1 MLSADIG
8 GATSFVVD
16 ADTDEHAVASSHVLR
31 CIARSRRRAF
41 PLLVALSVSI
51 TAPSTVRAQA
61 VSHSVAASRNAT
73 LRPGDRVQLRIWR
86 EPDLS
91 GEFAVGQDGIV
102 VFPKIG
108 PLNVASVSL
117 DSLTRTLTTRY
128 SVSLR
133 NPAVEVTPLRR
144 INVVGAVR
152 NPGFFYADPTVT
164 VNGTLA
170 LAGGVTADGDQKR
183 IELVRAGQE
192 IHIRIDVN
200 GTLADSAVQ
209 SGDNIRVPERS
220 WLSRNTAL
228 IASGITGA
236 ALVLAA
242 VIRP

>member
-1 MLSADIG
+1 MFSAAVG

-16 ADTDEHAVASSHVLR
+16 GDTGERTVASPRVLR
-31 CIARSRRRAF
+31 HLIAWRRRVI
-41 PLLVALSVSI
+41 PLLVAMSVST
-51 TAPSTVRAQA
+51 TATSAARAQTGPRP
-61 VSHSVAASRNAT
+61 VAARQDAA
-73 LRPGDRVQLRIWR
+73 LQPGDRVQLRIWR

-108 PLNVASVSL
+108 PLTVTSLSL
-117 DSLTRTLTTRY
+117 DSLTRMLTARY
-128 SVSLR
+128 SASLR
-133 NPAVEVTPLRR
+133 NPAVEVTALRR

-164 VNGTLA
+164 VNGSLA
-170 LAGGVTADGDQKR
+170 LAGGVTMDGDQQR
-183 IELVRAGQE
+183 IDLVRAGRE
-192 IHIRIDVN
+192 IHISTDVN
-200 GTLADSAVQ
+200 RALAESAVQ

>member
-1 MLSADIG
+1 M
-8 GATSFVVD
+8 
-16 ADTDEHAVASSHVLR
+16 
-31 CIARSRRRAF
+31 
-41 PLLVALSVSI
+41 
-51 TAPSTVRAQA
+51 
-61 VSHSVAASRNAT
+61 
-73 LRPGDRVQLRIWR
+73 QLRIWR

-170 LAGGVTADGDQKR
+170 LAGGVTADGDQNR
-183 IELVRAGQE
+183 IELVRAG
-192 IHIRIDVN
+192 HAIRISIGVN